1 MMYRDDEDIDEDR
14 EIEDKIDG
22 FIDGTN
28 EI

>member
-14 EIEDKIDG
+14 DTEDKIDG
-22 FIDGTN
+22 FMDGSN